1 MLKKKTKAPLFPSLS
16 LCPLCW
22 AVMWLL
28 YSTSF
33 LDIFYALN
41 VVSLWKAGCTLE
53 DLMGTFTFSRGS
65 NDASTQMF
73 IQPRVFVERDEMRMF
88 SVDDSVAGSKQEADR
103 HLWIFLAFF
112 FLFSL
117 KSNADE
123 SPRSY
128 GLLIAS
134 MLNTNET
141 CNSVIGYPK
150 KKKSEDGFFFLH
162 AASDQQFCFYWG
174 EKKKW

>member
-1 MLKKKTKAPLFPSLS
+1 
-16 LCPLCW
+16 
-22 AVMWLL
+22 MWLL

-150 KKKSEDGFFFLH
+150 KKEIWGWFLFSFTLH
-162 AASDQQFCFYWG
+162 QINSFAFTGGG
-174 EKKKW
+174 EKNGNK